1 MTKTATGDEASV
13 LTRVDGGLGRI
24 ELNKPKAI
32 NALSADMVTIIA
44 EALAAWKE
52 DDAVKAVLVTGRG
65 DRGLCAGGDIKAIH
79 RDLVE
84 ETGESLEFWANEYAM
99 NYEIAHYPK
108 PYIAFM
114 DGITMGGGVGISAH
128 GSHRIVTETSKV
140 GMPETG
146 IGLFPDVGGTHLLA
160 RVPQPGVGMHLAL
173 TGQPF
178 GAGDAIRYGFADTF
192 IPRERFDDL
201 TAALAESTDD
211 VDAVIARFAEAAPA
225 SELAADEEWIAA
237 SYDSATAAEVVAA
250 LRAHEDERAQAAGD
264 LIATKSPLSVAVT
277 FELVRTAGAMGLDEV
292 LERDLRTGSGIAAQP
307 DLREGIRAQ
316 VIDKDRNPKWSPATL
331 DEVDPALVTSILATE
346 QTRKVFS

>member
-1 MTKTATGDEASV
+1 MTATGDEASV

-32 NALSADMVTIIA
+32 NALSTDMVTIIA
-44 EALAAWKE
+44 ETLAAWKD
-52 DDAVKAVLVTGRG
+52 DDAVRAVLMTGRG

-79 RDLVE
+79 RDLVD

-99 NYEIAHYPK
+99 NHEIAHFPK

-114 DGITMGGGVGISAH
+114 DGITMGGGVGVSAH

-160 RVPQPGVGMHLAL
+160 RVPHQGVGMHLAL

-201 TAALAESTDD
+201 AAALAESADD
-211 VDAVIARFAEAAPA
+211 VDAVIARFAEEAPA
-225 SELAADEEWIAA
+225 SELAADEEWIAS

-250 LRAHEDERAQAAGD
+250 LRAHGDERARAAGD
-264 LIATKSPLSVAVT
+264 LIAAKSPLSVAVT

-292 LERDLRTGSGIAAQP
+292 LERDLRTGAGISAQP

-316 VIDKDRNPKWSPATL
+316 VIDKDRNPQWSPATL
-331 DEVDPALVTSILATE
+331 EAVDPALVTSILATE
-346 QTRKVFS
+346 QTRKVLS